1 MRRIPDSPRICY
13 IASPEFFSGGAYGVH
28 AMEMCKAFVKLGLE
42 FEAVVPGSFE
52 PDELFE
58 YYGVDK
64 PFSLKSL
71 PLTKYKGRQ
80 LAHGL
85 AAAFHAF
92 SNRRNFDIVLTRN
105 VICAS
110 ILTAM
115 GIATVYD
122 AHHPP
127 VNIAA
132 RLLFKSFQNSRAL
145 AAVSFNSEG
154 LRRIYLRG
162 GLAGEKTVVAHNGV
176 ETEDFENRPP
186 QTDIRKRL
194 GLPADKKI
202 VCYCGNT
209 YEGRGIEILVDM
221 AGEMKDA
228 LFLIVGGRDEE
239 NAPYIEAAR
248 ERALDNFVVKGFVP
262 HAEVPLYLLASDL
275 LVLPYTEHITIKGGT
290 KAAEFTSPM
299 KLFEYMA
306 AGKPIV
312 AAAIP
317 SVADILKDGENCA
330 MTAPGNA
337 RGFARTVRRCLDDK
351 GFSEKMGRA
360 ARQKVGEYTWENR
373 VLKILS
379 FVSSATGKT
388 Q

>member
-1 MRRIPDSPRICY
+1 MRKILNSPRICY
-13 IASPEFFSGGAYGVH
+13 IASPELFSGGAYGVH
-28 AMEMCKAFVKLGLE
+28 AMEMCKAFAKLGVE

-52 PDELFE
+52 ADEIFE
-58 YYGVDK
+58 YYGVEK
-64 PFSLKSL
+64 PFNLKSL

-92 SNRRNFDIVLTRN
+92 SNRRNFDLVVTLNI
-105 VICAS
+105 ICAS
-110 ILTAM
+110 VLTAM
-115 GIATVYD
+115 GITTVYD

-127 VNIAA
+127 VNTAT

-145 AAVSFNSEG
+145 AAVSFNSGG

-162 GLAGEKTVVAHNGV
+162 GLAKEKTVVAHNGV
-176 ETEDFENRPP
+176 ETEDFENRPS
-186 QTDIRKRL
+186 QADIRKRL

-209 YEGRGIEILVDM
+209 YAGRGIENLIDI

-228 LFLIVGGRDEE
+228 LFLIVGGRDED
-239 NAPYIEAAR
+239 NAPYIEAAGKK
-248 ERALDNFVVKGFVP
+248 ALDNFVMKGFVP
-262 HAEVPLYLLASDL
+262 HTEVPAYLLASDL

-317 SVADILKDGENCA
+317 SVADILKDGENCV
-330 MTAPGNA
+330 MTAPGDV
-337 RGFARTVRRCLDDK
+337 RGFALAVRRCLDDE
-351 GFSEKMGRA
+351 GFSEKIGSA
-360 ARQKVGEYTWENR
+360 ARQKVGEYTWEKR
-373 VLKILS
+373 ASTILS
-379 FVSSATGKT
+379 FASAATGKI